1 MVGYLQRVYRVSERR
16 SCQTLKIYRSS
27 YRRKPKKDEQAF
39 LRMRIREIAA
49 TRVRYGYRRIHILL
63 HREGWE
69 INHKR
74 VYRLYCEEGLN
85 LRQKSKRKKLSCP
98 RLVEKVNASKLNECW
113 AMDFVSDQMYNG
125 KRFRALTILDIY
137 SRECLDIYVDKSI
150 KGEMV
155 ADVLEKLKATR
166 GLPVKIKVDNGPE
179 FISKALDAWAYFNHV
194 QLEYSRPGRPID
206 NAHIESFNGSFR
218 DECLNTNWFMS
229 LEDAR
234 QKINMWKNEY
244 NEFRPHSALT
254 NLTPTEYA
262 RLARTQAV

>member
-1 MVGYLQRVYRVSERR
+1 MVGYLQKVYQVSEVR
-16 SCQTLKIYRSS
+16 SCKTLKIHRSS
-27 YRRKPKKDEQAF
+27 YRYKPRKDAQAF

-49 TRVRYGYRRIHILL
+49 TRVRYGYRSIHILL
-63 HREGWE
+63 QREGWKV
-69 INHKR
+69 NHKR
-74 VYRLYCEEGLN
+74 IFRLYREEGLN
-85 LRQKSKRKKLSCP
+85 LRQKSKRKKLSSP
-98 RLVEKVNASKLNECW
+98 RVIEKVNASQLNQCW
-113 AMDFVSDQMYNG
+113 AMDFVSDQMFNG

-137 SRECLDIYVDKSI
+137 SRECLAIHVDKSI

-155 ADVLEKLKATR
+155 ADVLENLKESR
-166 GLPVKIKVDNGPE
+166 GLPEKIKVDNGPE
-179 FISKALDAWAYFNHV
+179 FISKALDAWAYFNKI

-234 QKINMWKNEY
+234 HKIETWKNNY

-254 NLTPTEYA
+254 YRTPAAYA
-262 RLARTQAV
+262 LMARAEAI

>member
-1 MVGYLQRVYRVSERR
+1 
-16 SCQTLKIYRSS
+16 
-27 YRRKPKKDEQAF
+27 
-39 LRMRIREIAA
+39 MRIREIAA
-49 TRVRYGYRRIHILL
+49 ARVRYGYRRIHILL
-63 HREGWE
+63 QREGWKV
-69 INHKR
+69 NHKR
-74 VYRLYCEEGLN
+74 VYRLYCQEGLN
-85 LRQKSKRKKLSCP
+85 LRKKSKKKRLSSP
-98 RLVEKVNASKLNECW
+98 RLFEKTMATQLNECW

-137 SRECLDIYVDKSI
+137 SRECIAIYVDKSI

-155 ADVLEKLKATR
+155 ADVLERLKTTR
-166 GLPVKIKVDNGPE
+166 GLPSKIKVDNGPE

-194 QLEYSRPGRPID
+194 HLDYSRPGRPID

-234 QKINMWKNEY
+234 MKIETWKNDY

-254 NLTPTEYA
+254 NQTPAAYA
-262 RLARTQAV
+262 QLARAKAI

>member
-1 MVGYLQRVYRVSERR
+1 MVGYLQRVYQVSEIR
-16 SCQTLKIYRSS
+16 SCKTLNIHRSS
-27 YRRKPKKDEQAF
+27 YRYKPKKDEQAF

-49 TRVRYGYRRIHILL
+49 TRVRYGYRRIHVLL
-63 HREGWE
+63 LREGWK

-74 VYRLYCEEGLN
+74 VYRLYREEGLN
-85 LRQKSKRKKLSCP
+85 LRQKSKRKKLSSP
-98 RLVEKVNASKLNECW
+98 RVIEKVKASQLNQCW
-113 AMDFVSDQMYNG
+113 AMDFVSDQLFNG
-125 KRFRALTILDIY
+125 KRFRALTILDVF

-155 ADVLEKLKATR
+155 ADVLEKLKESR
-166 GLPVKIKVDNGPE
+166 GLPAKIKVDNGPE
-179 FISKALDAWAYFNHV
+179 FISKALDAWAYFNNV

-229 LEDAR
+229 LGDAR
-234 QKINMWKNEY
+234 EKIETWKNDY

-254 NLTPTEYA
+254 YRTPAAYA
-262 RLARTQAV
+262 QLARAEAI